1 MNKKTIILTDK
12 QLDEI
17 ANGVSS
23 YLDSLGTTPDMPDDF
38 ASQISAQGSGGEG
51 ESYADPETTDDFG
64 KRHYPEYRWAI
75 GPRTFGKGPSNIHEM
90 SKKDWE
96 KKYVLNEGEKNGQH
110 LSNINFGNSDKQY
123 SDDAMTQYQYRKR
136 KAAKQALNGSTPE
149 EKIKGLQS
157 LQRIDNNNGE
167 SRDVAEKQFNAA
179 KASAKVL
186 PKKIKSAPKPGVG
199 TTHDKNIKNGIITLP
214 KK

>member
-1 MNKKTIILTDK
+1 MSKKTIILTDK

-23 YLDSLGTTPDMPDDF
+23 YLDTLGTTPDMPEDF
-38 ASQISAQGSGGEG
+38 ANQTSLGSNGYGEA
-51 ESYADPETTDDFG
+51 YTDPETSDDFG
-64 KRHYPEYRWAI
+64 KRHYPEYRWAL

-96 KKYVLNEGEKNGQH
+96 NKYILNEEEKNGQH

-136 KAAKQALNGSTPE
+136 KAARQALNGSTPE
-149 EKIKGLQS
+149 EKMKGLQS
-157 LQRIDNNNGE
+157 LQRINNNNGK
-167 SRDVAEKQFNAA
+167 SREVAEKQFNAA
-179 KASAKVL
+179 KASARVL
-186 PKKIKSAPKPGVG
+186 PKKIKSAPKTGIG
-199 TTHDKNIKNGIITLP
+199 TTHDKKLKNGIITTA
-214 KK
+214 KE